1 MNNWFTS
8 RCRRATS
15 GLLTEQNYPGKC
27 MGKGSKGSSTFG
39 RELYTRDLCVEICLS
54 VLVSRFQRIYAS
66 LRFGLLGGDWIW
78 QFLIRL
84 L

>member
-54 VLVSRFQRIYAS
+54 VLVSRFQRD
-66 LRFGLLGGDWIW
+66 LRFATIW
-78 QFLIRL
+78 LTWW
-84 L
+84 